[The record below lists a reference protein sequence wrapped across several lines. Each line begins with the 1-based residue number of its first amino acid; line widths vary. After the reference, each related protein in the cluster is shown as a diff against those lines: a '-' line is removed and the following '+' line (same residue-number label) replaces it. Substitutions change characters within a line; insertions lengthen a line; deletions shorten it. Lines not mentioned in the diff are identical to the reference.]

1 MSTTSLRCSFGS
13 KSGKQ
18 CRQANRPKQT
28 GGEIIGGFCSFHHK
42 HRTVAAVAAPKPP
55 PVVAAVVAPK
65 PPPVVAAVVAPK
77 PLQIPK
83 ATTST
88 SSAFINVKTP
98 TDITKSPKI
107 KALLKELMGHK
118 NTLKLPCMKRTCF
131 TKKAILNV
139 RASKGKAVIEKY
151 NELPQNIKDNLAL
164 NIYGSR
170 SELSEYNNLRVVLSR
185 AIYDGFYNP

>member
-65 PPPVVAAVVAPK
+65 P
-77 PLQIPK
+77 LQIPK

-107 KALLKELMGHK
+107 KALLKELMGNK
-118 NTLKLPCMKRTCF
+118 NTLKLPSMDRACF

-139 RASKGKAVIEKY
+139 LASKGKAVIEKY